1 MVREWEY
8 LLTGEYPISFWGK
21 IGWEGW
27 IWSKYF
33 PMKKWDD
40 YDKVL
45 RALAGRTD
53 NIVSKVMYGELELKP
68 VAERTREYIFDILGI
83 VE

>member
-1 MVREWEY
+1 MASEDRLYMMENR
-8 LLTGEYPISFWGK
+8 F
-21 IGWEGW
+21 
-27 IWSKYF
+27 YF
-33 PMKKWDD
+33 PEMTGDD

-53 NIVSKVMYGELELKP
+53 NIVNRVMYGELELKP
-68 VAERTREYIFDILGI
+68 VAERTREYIFEVLGI

>member
-1 MVREWEY
+1 MESEDRLYMIENR
-8 LLTGEYPISFWGK
+8 F
-21 IGWEGW
+21 
-27 IWSKYF
+27 YF
-33 PMKKWDD
+33 PEMTWDD

-68 VAERTREYIFDILGI
+68 VTERTREYIFNILGI
-83 VE
+83 AD